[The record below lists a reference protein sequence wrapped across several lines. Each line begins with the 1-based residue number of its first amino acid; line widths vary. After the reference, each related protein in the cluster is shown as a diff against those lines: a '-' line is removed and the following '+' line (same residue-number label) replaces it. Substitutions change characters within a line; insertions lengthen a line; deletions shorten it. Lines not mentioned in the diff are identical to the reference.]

1 MMRIFDPD
9 APRAS
14 ENFYRNIFA
23 ILAFIAFASAIVLDS
38 PAAFAAVLVFGT
50 ASRSAVRKNW
60 KNPDF
65 VKRMPFLVSS
75 KKTTGED

>member
-1 MMRIFDPD
+1 MIRLSDPD

-14 ENFYRNIFA
+14 ENFYRNVFA
-23 ILAFIAFASAIVLDS
+23 LMAFLAFAFAVISDS
-38 PAAFAAVLVFGT
+38 PAAFAAVIVLGVM
-50 ASRSAVRKNW
+50 SRAAVRRNW

-75 KKTTGED
+75 KRTTGED